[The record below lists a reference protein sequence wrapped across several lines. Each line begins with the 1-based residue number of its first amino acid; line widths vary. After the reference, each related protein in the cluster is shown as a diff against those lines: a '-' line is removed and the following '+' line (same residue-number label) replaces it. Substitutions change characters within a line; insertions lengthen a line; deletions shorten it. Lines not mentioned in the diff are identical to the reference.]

1 MSADY
6 RADAAAALTG
16 KAARIR
22 ASITPQGRGAEGK
35 QRLAELLE
43 LLAPLIARGAAAVLA
58 EIGNPHF
65 HDVRPD
71 DRRQAANEIYSLA
84 LRREQKA
91 VQQDIRAP
99 LKPGWEPGSDD
110 FGVPI
115 HRATL
120 QEAVGLLELAEA
132 MHPEPFW
139 TWTRACWLERL
150 SAFSESIAVLE
161 GIGVPYS
168 KHAPRSIARCRA
180 KAAGNYDSD
189 AVLREWGGEEFDGEE
204 LLGGAVANEDGHPH
218 SRTDVLGSDPD
229 IAGTATASSVE
240 KHARV
245 LDPGGTEA
253 LAMSPDL
260 ERAASAAQ
268 LFAERL
274 ADGDFEGARTML
286 SDSLAGT
293 GAGELRD
300 AFEEMTMFDEVP
312 QDEPVEIIVMMAQ
325 DNMPSLEPGD
335 LGWVYVAITGSEF
348 NEALT
353 LIVTEEEGEARIR
366 DIEWGRP

>member
-35 QRLAELLE
+35 QRLAEVLE
-43 LLAPLIARGAAAVLA
+43 LIAPLVARGAAAVLA
-58 EIGNPHF
+58 EIGNPQF

-84 LRREQKA
+84 LRREQKG
-91 VQQDIRAP
+91 VQQDIRTP
-99 LKPGWEPGSDD
+99 IKPGWEPGSDD

-120 QEAVGLLELAEA
+120 LDAVGLLELAEA

-150 SAFSESIAVLE
+150 SAFSEAIAVLD

-180 KAAGNYDSD
+180 KAAGNYDPD
-189 AVLREWGGEEFDGEE
+189 APLREWYGEEFDGYE
-204 LLGGAVANEDGHPH
+204 LPGGAVAIEDGRPH
-218 SRTDVLGSDPD
+218 LGADVLGSDPE
-229 IAGTATASSVE
+229 IADTSNGPSVE
-240 KHARV
+240 DQAGA
-245 LDPGGTEA
+245 LDPGGREA
-253 LAMSPDL
+253 LEMNPDL

-286 SDSLAGT
+286 AESLAGT

-300 AFEEMTMFDEVP
+300 AFEQMTMFDEVP
-312 QDEPVEIIVMMAQ
+312 QDEPVDIIVMMAQ

-335 LGWVYVAITGSEF
+335 LGWIYVAITGTEF